1 MVTNLVLA
9 TIFDVIT
16 FLVHAAGLI
25 ALTHMV
31 AFLLA
36 HPVVNGKQGEKVIA
50 MALLALGLF
59 VLVGV
64 EIAIWAAGMRLVGAF
79 HDFETAF
86 YFSASTFATI
96 GFNDV
101 APAKEWRLLSS
112 LEGVTGLLIVGWTA
126 AYLAT
131 SGIRFGPF
139 ERDKHF

>member
-1 MVTNLVLA
+1 MLANLALA
-9 TIFDVIT
+9 TVFDVIT

-31 AFLLA
+31 SFLLA
-36 HPVVNGKQGEKVIA
+36 HPVLNGKQGETVVA
-50 MALLALGLF
+50 MALLAVGLF
-59 VLVGV
+59 ILVGV
-64 EIAIWAAGMRLVGAF
+64 EIAIWAAGMRIVGAF
-79 HDFETAF
+79 QDFDTAF

-101 APAKEWRLLSS
+101 APAKTWRLLSS

-126 AYLAT
+126 AYLVT
-131 SGIRFGPF
+131 SGVRFGPF